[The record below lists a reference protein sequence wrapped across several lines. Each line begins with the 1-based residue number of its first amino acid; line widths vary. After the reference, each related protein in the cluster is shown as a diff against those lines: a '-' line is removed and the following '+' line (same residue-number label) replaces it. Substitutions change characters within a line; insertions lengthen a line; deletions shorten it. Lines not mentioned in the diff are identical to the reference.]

1 MKPTF
6 IQILLIFALISCK
19 KVSKNSDLNSDTNTD
34 LELYQKSKITTN
46 FTWYKKI
53 DSLFKKSSGS
63 GHGQAY
69 FKTRFNAVAASK
81 LTSEGKVQNNASF
94 PEGSLIVKEL
104 YTDEKSLDLYAIL
117 FKDSKNIDA
126 DAKGWV
132 WGYIRPG
139 GNVAV
144 SASKKGSSCINCH
157 SQSGNIDYVLMNKFY
172 P

>member
-1 MKPTF
+1 MKKIIF
-6 IQILLIFALISCK
+6 IVAITLVFVSCK
-19 KVSKNSDLNSDTNTD
+19 KEEETIQNSDTNSG
-34 LELYQKSKITTN
+34 LLLYEKAKITSN
-46 FTWYKKI
+46 FTWYKNV

-69 FKTRFNAVAASK
+69 FKTRFNAIAASK
-81 LTSEGKVQNNASF
+81 LTNEGKIQNNASF

-104 YTDEKSLDLYAIL
+104 YADEKSLDLYAIL
-117 FKDSKNIDA
+117 FKDSKNVDA
-126 DAKGWV
+126 DAKGWL

-157 SQSGNIDYVLMNKFY
+157 SQSENIDYVLMNKFY

>member
-1 MKPTF
+1 MRKL
-6 IQILLIFALISCK
+6 ILLLSLTLIFFSCK
-19 KVSKNSDLNSDTNTD
+19 KEEETIYNSETNTD
-34 LELYQKSKITTN
+34 LELYQKAKATTN
-46 FTWYKKI
+46 FSWYKNI

-69 FKTRFNAVAASK
+69 FKTRFNAIAASK

-104 YTDEKSLDLYAIL
+104 YADEKSLDLYAIL
-117 FKDSKNIDA
+117 FKDSKNVDA

-157 SQSGNIDYVLMNKFY
+157 SQSENIDYVLMNKFY